1 MSLHCDLTGFP
12 VVFNQGIIYY
22 VTTSSKLEEWL
33 ANETMQEGLRL
44 CADRNYVD
52 VDPTFNPNI
61 DEDYDHRLAGISRE
75 SFCVIYLNWIEYCSS
90 RRAKV
95 MLLHVLCNSLNPGCN
110 DKKGIPPYYCESA
123 FPARLRSSGL
133 GSTSLSELATPTLSR
148 HLKNGPAPFCSI
160 PAVQTACCTQVLTIQ
175 HCSPDLTMFVP
186 NAVSRPVL
194 SEDLSDG
201 GCVPCSPVSHWL

>member
-1 MSLHCDLTGFP
+1 MEAITEGVEEDEGFCCCEPGHIPHVLSFNAAFSQRWLAWEVIVTKYILEGYSITDNSAASMLQVFDLRKVLTTYY
-12 VVFNQGIIYY
+12 VKGIIYY

-95 MLLHVLCNSLNPGCN
+95 EFIFFFYNYLGLFFQRWKEYLCLLL
-110 DKKGIPPYYCESA
+110 
-123 FPARLRSSGL
+123 
-133 GSTSLSELATPTLSR
+133 
-148 HLKNGPAPFCSI
+148 
-160 PAVQTACCTQVLTIQ
+160 
-175 HCSPDLTMFVP
+175 
-186 NAVSRPVL
+186 
-194 SEDLSDG
+194 
-201 GCVPCSPVSHWL
+201 